1 MCTGGGGYGPIE
13 SYSDEDL
20 ASYQAPV
27 GQLAGYDE
35 EGSPLYSYGENH
47 TYEQDVYD
55 QAQAEIV
62 RRQQVRE
69 QLETIAAERQATLED
84 QQRQMREMQQQQQT
98 EMQRQDQLQQQA
110 GRDRIAQEEQI
121 GREHM
126 ASQAMSQSMQV
137 LGRSNK
143 GAAASAPTAQ
153 VTRGQDRA
161 RVRATSG
168 SQGLRIGSSV
178 TAPGTGLNIG
188 G

>member
-1 MCTGGGGYGPIE
+1 MCTGGGGYGSIE

-55 QAQAEIV
+55 QAQAEIA
-62 RRQQVRE
+62 RRQQIRE

-98 EMQRQDQLQQQA
+98 EMQRQGQLQQQA

-121 GREHM
+121 GRERM
-126 ASQAMSQSMQV
+126 ATQAMSQSMDV
-137 LGRSNK
+137 LARAGK
-143 GAAASAPTAQ
+143 TTAAPAAQ